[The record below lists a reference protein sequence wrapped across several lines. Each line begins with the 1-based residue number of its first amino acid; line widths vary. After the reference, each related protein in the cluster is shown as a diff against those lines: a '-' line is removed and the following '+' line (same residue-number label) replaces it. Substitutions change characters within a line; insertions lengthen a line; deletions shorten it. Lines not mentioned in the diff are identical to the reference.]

1 MLNFLPTWLVG
12 EVTRVAIMVLGGA
25 ACFAIG
31 VSFGINYEKSKIA
44 ADTAAAYQKR
54 TKVDA
59 KVDGRPAYQLCL
71 DAGGVSAQCEQLRGL
86 DSPAQGK

>member
-1 MLNFLPTWLVG
+1 MFDPWSLPGKIGLLVL
-12 EVTRVAIMVLGGA
+12 VIVAVA
-25 ACFAIG
+25 AISFAAG
-31 VSFGINYEKSKIA
+31 VQWKTNKIA

-59 KVDGRPAYQLCL
+59 KIDERPAYQLCL
-71 DAGGVSAQCEQLRGL
+71 DAGGVPAQCEQLRGL